1 MENNLM
7 IFDNEEFGQV
17 RCIKIDDKPYAVGV
31 DVARA
36 LGYAKPNEAIT
47 AHCDDPIIYGVTD
60 RLGRKQNTKIIPESD
75 IYNLI
80 FEAAKQSKNPEIKIK
95 AVKFKKWVFEEVL
108 PTIRKTGGYVDNDE
122 VFIDTYLP
130 FVDDTTK
137 AFFKSN
143 LIALRNQNR
152 VIEEQRKE
160 IGHKD
165 GVIKGLV
172 KDITIAEKRQILNR
186 VVRRCSNY
194 QDRWKE
200 LYRQFEMKYH
210 VNIGT
215 RFKTYNSE
223 HKPKLKNKLDYV
235 DKVLNKIPE
244 LYSIACKLYENDVNE
259 LIKEMYSLQENKNFA

>member
-1 MENNLM
+1 MNNNLM

-17 RCIKIDDKPYAVGV
+17 RCIKIDDKPYAVGL

-36 LGYAKPNEAIT
+36 LDYANPSKAVIQHCKGIT
-47 AHCDDPIIYGVTD
+47 K
-60 RLGRKQNTKIIPESD
+60 LGIPSEGGIQKTNVIPEGD
-75 IYNLI
+75 IYRLI
-80 FEAAKQSKNPEIKIK
+80 VKAADQSKNSDIKVK

-122 VFIDTYLP
+122 VFINTYLP

-137 AFFKSN
+137 SFFKSN
-143 LIALRNQNR
+143 LIALRNQNKI
-152 VIEEQRKE
+152 IEEQQKDIEHKE
-160 IGHKD
+160 

-172 KDITIAEKRQILNR
+172 DDITLAEKRQILNR

-200 LYRQFEMKYH
+200 LYRQYEMKFH
-210 VNIGT
+210 VNIGA

-223 HKPKLKNKLDYV
+223 HKPKLRNKLDYI
-235 DKVLNKIPE
+235 DKVLNQIPE
-244 LYSIACKLYENDVNE
+244 LYDIACKLYENDVKELVNE
-259 LIKEMYSLQENKNFA
+259 LYSLQEDRNFA

>member
-1 MENNLM
+1 MNNNLM

-17 RCIKIDDKPYAVGV
+17 RCIKIDDKPYAVGL

-36 LGYAKPNEAIT
+36 LDYANPSKAVIQHCKGIT
-47 AHCDDPIIYGVTD
+47 K
-60 RLGRKQNTKIIPESD
+60 LGIPSEGGIQKTNVIPEGD
-75 IYNLI
+75 IYRLI
-80 FEAAKQSKNPEIKIK
+80 VKAADQSKNSDIK
-95 AVKFKKWVFEEVL
+95 AKAEKFEKWVFDEVL

-122 VFIDTYLP
+122 VFINTYLP

-143 LIALRNQNR
+143 LIALRNQNKI
-152 VIEEQRKE
+152 IEEQQKE
-160 IGHKD
+160 IGHKE

-215 RFKTYNSE
+215 RFKTYNLE

-259 LIKEMYSLQENKNFA
+259 LIEEMYSLQENKSFA